1 MLNGMIEIVTG
12 RERRRRWSVSDK
24 LRIVAE
30 SQEPGVPVS
39 EVAVRHDIAA
49 SLLHGWRHQ
58 ARHGRLSAEGTAGF
72 VPVRMLESQH
82 APPSRP
88 ALPAPIE
95 VALPDGS
102 RIHIRDGAS
111 AATLRSVL
119 AALRG

>member
-1 MLNGMIEIVTG
+1 MLDGMIEIITG

-30 SQEPGVPVS
+30 SQEPGVHVN

-58 ARHGRLSAEGTAGF
+58 ARHGRLSAEGAAGF
-72 VPVRMLESQH
+72 VPVRILQSQRAASSH
-82 APPSRP
+82 P
-88 ALPAPIE
+88 ATAAPIE

-102 RIHIRDGAS
+102 RLYVRDGAS
-111 AATLRSVL
+111 ASTLRAVI
-119 AALRG
+119 AALHG